1 MGGSEAFA
9 AALALREH
17 PHLVR
22 AARACPLPKGTT
34 LLLEAAAGDK
44 SALAA
49 GMAKTG
55 RSELTLRKAAGFF
68 IEQILLSPDADSYR
82 ILGAS
87 AADAEN
93 LLRRHMALI
102 MRWLH
107 PDAVANGGPLEPLN
121 RSIYAARVVE
131 AWANLKTP
139 ERRASYDEALAQ
151 KAKQAPSSQLSG
163 RRRPAPL
170 IHPRR
175 PYGQYG
181 LKRGSFWNRI
191 ILLFAGRQ

>member
-1 MGGSEAFA
+1 MRGSEAFA
-9 AALALREH
+9 AALALREN
-17 PHLVR
+17 PRLVR
-22 AARACPLPKGTT
+22 AARACPLPKGVT

-49 GMAKTG
+49 GAAKTG
-55 RSELTLRKAAGFF
+55 RSETSLSKAAGFF

-87 AADAEN
+87 AADTEEV
-93 LLRRHMALI
+93 LRRHMALM

-107 PDAVANGGPLEPLN
+107 PDAVANGGPVEPLN
-121 RSIYAARVVE
+121 RSIYATRVVE

-139 ERRASYDEALAQ
+139 ERRASYDGAQ
-151 KAKQAPSSQLSG
+151 AVKARQSASGPSAHRRKPTLPLSRRPSSL
-163 RRRPAPL
+163 R
-170 IHPRR
+170 
-175 PYGQYG
+175 G
-181 LKRGSFWNRI
+181 LERESFWNRL